1 MFTFRRRPAECAACK
16 AKDMTIVL
24 LSDVVDWH
32 RANPTGPRR
41 VPGGALAAAA
51 RDSMSDAVAMEKFVP
66 IEGPDKLWKTEGEED
81 LEALYESKSISL
93 AELEQGL
100 AAEQA
105 QNTHIQLV
113 KN

>member
-32 RANPTGPRR
+32 RANPAALPR
-41 VPGGALAAAA
+41 VPGALAEAT
-51 RDSMSDAVAMEKFVP
+51 RNSMSDAVAIEKFVP